1 MAKKRAVKAL
11 KKAVRRTR
19 PAPARRA
26 AGRSPKKQKA
36 AKKRTKTLAKR
47 RTKQAAP
54 RASTKAATG
63 SPSGRQPRR
72 PRRAATTPLRPSA
85 VTGMGTPVE
94 GRFEEL
100 LTGVATIEIA
110 EADGTTQ
117 AFVVVEMSNN
127 GPHDIRAI
135 TVDQIHVVENVA
147 TTSARSEFDIS
158 AHFNPPVRIGWE
170 IFAGMQFPRA
180 GVFLERPGRPAQVLG
195 QQAPLKK
202 GVPWLDEK
210 PVN

>member
-1 MAKKRAVKAL
+1 MAKKRAVKAS
-11 KKAVRRTR
+11 KKAVRRTLKTS
-19 PAPARRA
+19 ARRVA
-26 AGRSPKKQKA
+26 KKGAKKHKA
-36 AKKRTKTLAKR
+36 AKKRSKKSTKKGPKR
-47 RTKQAAP
+47 AAP
-54 RASTKAATG
+54 R
-63 SPSGRQPRR
+63 GR
-72 PRRAATTPLRPSA
+72 L
-85 VTGMGTPVE
+85 E
-94 GRFEEL
+94 DL
-100 LTGVATIEIA
+100 LTGMTTIEIA

-147 TTSARSEFDIS
+147 TTNARSQFDIS

-180 GVFLERPGRPAQVLG
+180 GVFLVRPGQRAEVLG